1 MNEAAVSE
9 AAVDSPWLIVAIIVA
24 FFVIFPLFWSAISGL
39 LAGISG
45 WSGLA
50 RRYGWQGETPASS
63 TTTSGRI
70 GLVNYNGILELGQDR
85 SFVYLAVFPI
95 FPFHRTLRI
104 PREDLVISGPTRFF
118 FMNYMLLDVKNGPTI
133 RVHARAWDETVG
145 RH

>member
-1 MNEAAVSE
+1 MGEAAVSE
-9 AAVDSPWLIVAIIVA
+9 AAVDSPWFIVAIIVA

-39 LAGISG
+39 LAGLSG

-104 PREDLVISGPTRFF
+104 PRQDVTVSGPARHFF
-118 FMNYMLLDVKNGPTI
+118 VNYMQLDVKDGPTI
-133 RVHARAWDETVG
+133 RVRAGAWDETVG